1 MLYIW
6 YWLIFQENRK
16 ESLTLFNYNEEIVY
30 GIYLIS
36 LYIYWITI
44 KWKTGLLGFF
54 NPSSSPSLS
63 VLFPPIVRLKTYSII
78 VICPLNNGPEV
89 ILLMWLFKIKLIILA

>member
-30 GIYLIS
+30 GIYLI
-36 LYIYWITI
+36 
-44 KWKTGLLGFF
+44 LL
-54 NPSSSPSLS
+54 
-63 VLFPPIVRLKTYSII
+63 
-78 VICPLNNGPEV
+78 
-89 ILLMWLFKIKLIILA
+89 